1 MPPVINSSSRKTGS
15 GGAKVLHEDMQQ
27 MQEELENQSILLEEI
42 NKHLKK
48 LERSSRMTSLASW
61 ARILLLYLPILVL
74 LLFSIFVLPKKFKEY
89 IAPYTAV
96 LGIGDSAAEQK
107 ESNVDKYKAMLQD
120 LSPKQLG
127 EIKGVIDSI
136 R

>member
-27 MQEELENQSILLEEI
+27 MQEELENQSVLLEEI

-61 ARILLLYLPILVL
+61 ARVLLLYLPILAL
-74 LLFSIFVLPKKFKEY
+74 LLFSIFFLPKKFKEY

-96 LGIGDSAAEQK
+96 LGIGDSAEQQK